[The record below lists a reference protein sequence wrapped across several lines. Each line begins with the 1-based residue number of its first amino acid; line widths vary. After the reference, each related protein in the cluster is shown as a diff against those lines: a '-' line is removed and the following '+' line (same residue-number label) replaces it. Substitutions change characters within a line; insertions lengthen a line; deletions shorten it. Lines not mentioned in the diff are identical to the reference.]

1 MEYISKSPVKWK
13 LGADSDSED
22 EDTEDTQLAHKLKT
36 INNSVDYFIVNL
48 PVTTTQFKSPFTLFK
63 LFTLFNSIFIF
74 LQYIFT
80 L

>member
-1 MEYISKSPVKWK
+1 MESFSKSPVKWK
-13 LGADSDSED
+13 LGADSDSDSED
-22 EDTEDTQLAHKLKT
+22 EGTEDTQLAHKVKT

-48 PVTTTQFKSPFTLFK
+48 PATTTQFTSPSKRYK
-63 LFTLFNSIFIF
+63 LLNSIFIF